1 MQGTDV
7 VEIAVLVALFVTG
20 LGYNKFVEY
29 VQAQLPNRHG
39 VTAFLVVGGVMITL
53 TGFLILAGL
62 SNYLLAL
69 KCFIASG
76 VPMIVGSVKRFN
88 KEADRR
94 G

>member
-1 MQGTDV
+1 ML
-7 VEIAVLVALFVTG
+7 ELAILVALFVTG

-29 VQAQLPNRHG
+29 VQAQLPDRHG

-76 VPMIVGSVKRFN
+76 VPMIIGSVKRFDR
-88 KEADRR
+88 EPDRR